1 MTQKAMGNV
10 QKLSMIFTAI
20 RESLAVMLDGDKD
33 VLSLGVS
40 YTVMPIDVMA
50 AWDILQQSRHT
61 FAHFKVRNLLSN
73 ELT

>member
-20 RESLAVMLDGDKD
+20 RESLSVMLEGEKD
-33 VLSLGVS
+33 VLGLGVG
-40 YTVMPIDVMA
+40 YTVMPIDVQA
-50 AWDILQQSRHT
+50 AWDFLQQSMHT

-73 ELT
+73 EIT

>member
-20 RESLAVMLDGDKD
+20 RESLAVMLDGEKD

-50 AWDILQQSRHT
+50 AWDILQQSMHT
-61 FAHFKVRNLLSN
+61 FAHFKVRNLLLT